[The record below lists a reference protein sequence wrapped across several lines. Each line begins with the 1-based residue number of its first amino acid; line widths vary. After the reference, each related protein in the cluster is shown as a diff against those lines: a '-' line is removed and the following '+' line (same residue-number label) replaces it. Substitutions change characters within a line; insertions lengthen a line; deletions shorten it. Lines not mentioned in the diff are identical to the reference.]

1 MDRGGTLRR
10 QAMLLAWA
18 VWMLTAAL
26 GTAPPG
32 VGATPPETGAKL
44 PAAGATPPAGGV
56 APSVSGAAPRAAS
69 TAESVS
75 PQHLAKTAAPES
87 QLLSVLPPDA
97 LVVVYVEDALPALR
111 WLVQYASRPELRLL
125 AGVREL
131 FDSTPVRR
139 GQQFLAY
146 IEKELGLPWPECVDQ
161 LTGGGLALAINRPA
175 PGQPDRA
182 LLAIQARQPE
192 LAAKALRLFIR
203 LAEAELARQ
212 ESKLRYTYEL
222 HDGVRIARLGEDFAL
237 AEVDGLFLASNSLV
251 QVKDALQRR
260 RDASRPSAAGIA
272 ALRAARQRL
281 PHGTSAWAWLHLAE
295 AKKTFDE
302 NAKRLLEVPTS
313 DLLPHLLLGGLLDVV
328 RRSDW
333 LAVALTVQGPE
344 LMLSMHMPAGVTGM
358 SVGGQAHSR
367 AADEAGLYPFFWP
380 ADAVYVASFM
390 WAPYLFWEHRQ
401 DFLTPSLRKDI
412 EEAERQSGVV
422 LLGRRLSTVLRC
434 LGKRHQVIIT
444 RPHDAGYELKPKQRV
459 PAFAV
464 VLELREPDTAFAH
477 LAPLLRA
484 GAFLG
489 ALNVSMRMKEVS
501 YREVPIVTYRFN
513 ETDANYAVDHGLLF
527 NFTPSF
533 ARVGQHLIVASSLE
547 LAQSLIDQALRAEP
561 QSNRPDPASS
571 RQRFSFAGLRQF
583 LTVIRPQAET
593 QALLQSG
600 LPPDEARQEFERLLQ
615 LLDQLGMLELAV
627 YYEPTG
633 FRAEWRMTLPAA
645 AGPPP

>member
-1 MDRGGTLRR
+1 MHLGGMLKR

-18 VWMLTAAL
+18 VWI
-26 GTAPPG
+26 
-32 VGATPPETGAKL
+32 L
-44 PAAGATPPAGGV
+44 PAAINATPPAS
-56 APSVSGAAPRAAS
+56 AMRLATHQRLATTWAS
-69 TAESVS
+69 S
-75 PQHLAKTAAPES
+75 S

-111 WLVQYASRPELRLL
+111 WLLQYASRPELRLL

-131 FDSTPVRR
+131 LDSTPVRR
-139 GQQFLAY
+139 GQQLLAY
-146 IEKELGLPWPECVDQ
+146 VEKELSHPWPELVEQ
-161 LTGGGLALAINRPA
+161 LTGGGVALAIDRPP
-175 PGQPDRA
+175 PGQPARV

-192 LAAKALRLFIR
+192 LATKALRLFIR

-212 ESKLRYTYEL
+212 ESKLRYSYETA
-222 HDGVRIARLGEDFAL
+222 DGVRIARLGDELAL
-237 AEVDGLFLASNSLV
+237 AEVDGLLLASNSLAHL
-251 QVKDALQRR
+251 KDAMQRR
-260 RDASRPSAAGIA
+260 RAAGRPSAEGIA
-272 ALRAARQRL
+272 ALQAARQNL
-281 PHGTSAWAWLHLAE
+281 PQAASAWGWLNLAE
-295 AKKTFDE
+295 ARKTFDE

-333 LAVALTVQGPE
+333 LALALTVSGPE
-344 LMLSMHMPAGVTGM
+344 LVLSMHMPAGLAGM

-367 AADEAGLYPFFWP
+367 GVDEVGLFPFFWP
-380 ADAVYVASFM
+380 QDTLYAANFM
-390 WAPYLFWEHRQ
+390 WEPYRFWEQRSE
-401 DFLTPSLRKDI
+401 FLTPALQKEI
-412 EEAERQSGVV
+412 EDAERQSGVV

-434 LGKRHQVIIT
+434 VGKRHQVIIT

-464 VLELREPDTAFAH
+464 VMELREPETAFTH

-484 GAFLG
+484 GAFVG

-501 YREVPIVTYRFN
+501 HRAVPIVSYRFN

-533 ARVGQHLIVASSLE
+533 ARVGPHLIIASSLE
-547 LAQSLIDQALRAEP
+547 LAQSLIDQILQQSSE
-561 QSNRPDPASS
+561 SNRADTASS

-583 LTVIRPQAET
+583 LMAVRPQAET

-600 LPPDEARQEFERLLQ
+600 LPPDEARQEFERFLQ
-615 LLDQLGMLELAV
+615 LLDQLGVLELAV
-627 YYEPTG
+627 FYEPTG
-633 FRAEWRMTLPAA
+633 FRAEWRMTLPAPA
-645 AGPPP
+645 APSP